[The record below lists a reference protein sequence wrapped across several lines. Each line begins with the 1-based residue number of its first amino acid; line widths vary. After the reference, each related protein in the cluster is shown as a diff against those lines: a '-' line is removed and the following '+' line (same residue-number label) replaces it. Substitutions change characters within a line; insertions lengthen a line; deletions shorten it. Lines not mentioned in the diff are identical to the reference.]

1 MIGITEISKSTPF
14 LNVSL
19 YIQTILIVFKGYL
32 LDGSGLKR
40 LQSTELGM
48 TEIIFGLKL
57 ALRVRFSF
65 EVCETEMA

>member
-1 MIGITEISKSTPF
+1 M
-14 LNVSL
+14 SL

-57 ALRVRFSF
+57 ALKVRFSF
-65 EVCETEMA
+65 EVCETEIA